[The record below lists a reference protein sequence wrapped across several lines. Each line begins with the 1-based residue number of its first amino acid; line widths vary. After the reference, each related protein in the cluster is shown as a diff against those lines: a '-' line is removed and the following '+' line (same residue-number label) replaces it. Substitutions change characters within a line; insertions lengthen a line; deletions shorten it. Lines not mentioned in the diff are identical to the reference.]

1 MKKSKKQPKLKIKKG
16 DQVEVIAGNNKGE
29 RGEVKSIIRKKDKF
43 GNYDPNR
50 VYVIVGGVN
59 MIKKH
64 QRRTGDVR
72 TQVGIIEREG
82 PIHISNVMLVAPAAG
97 RPTRVQIREE
107 GDEKVRYSAK
117 YDEVI
122 GS

>member
-1 MKKSKKQPKLKIKKG
+1 MKTKKQPKLKIRKG
-16 DQVEVIAGNNKGE
+16 DTVKVIAGNSKGE
-29 RGEVKSIIRKKDKF
+29 SGEVKSIIRKKDKF

>member
-16 DQVEVIAGNNKGE
+16 ALVEVIAGNNKGE

-82 PIHISNVMLVAPAAG
+82 PIHISNVMLVASGAD

-107 GDEKVRYSAK
+107 GGEKVRYSAK
-117 YDEVI
+117 FDEFI
-122 GS
+122 D